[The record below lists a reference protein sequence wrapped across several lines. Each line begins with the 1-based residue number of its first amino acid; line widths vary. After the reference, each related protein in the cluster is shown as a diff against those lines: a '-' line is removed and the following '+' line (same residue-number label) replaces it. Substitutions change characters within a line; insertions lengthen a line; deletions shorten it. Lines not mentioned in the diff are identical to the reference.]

1 MKGFKMT
8 RNKSLQN
15 ISFLKSDRNAKS
27 KWAVLTEKQE
37 LPSIGK
43 GYMNGILKKKML
55 SSVFKVNTE

>member
-1 MKGFKMT
+1 MT
-8 RNKSLQN
+8 INKSLEH
-15 ISFLKSDRNAKS
+15 ISYSKSDKNS
-27 KWAVLTEKQE
+27 KPKWTVLTEKQE